1 MYDLPAGLNQAVKK
15 MQRNEI
21 SRIGCAHDL
30 ALTDKVFEKLKI
42 KPQVRQLIAIQS
54 TIQLRDPVLRDI
66 SR

>member
-21 SRIGCAHDL
+21 SRIGCSHDL

-42 KPQVRQLIAIQS
+42 KPQVGH
-54 TIQLRDPVLRDI
+54 
-66 SR
+66 